1 MGASKR
7 ILPNSKDFCWFVMF
21 LLAHHDEG
29 REQEILPN
37 TPRLSVTPARLH
49 WGKLASGPC
58 MLV

>member
-1 MGASKR
+1 MGASER

-37 TPRLSVTPARLH
+37 TARVSVTPARLH
-49 WGKLASGPC
+49 WGRLASGPC